1 MADLGA
7 HGEPCRIEPAVW
19 SSRGETLRQLA
30 LDGAASS
37 AGRIS

>member
-7 HGEPCRIEPAVW
+7 HGEPCRIAPAVW
-19 SSRGETLRQLA
+19 SSRGETLKQLA

-37 AGRIS
+37 ASRIS